1 MEKKGAN
8 QTGKRAN
15 QKPISNNKLIKITK
29 KFKNNK
35 IKVNV
40 FVN

>member
-8 QTGKRAN
+8 QTGNNKRAKEAPN

-29 KFKNNK
+29 K
-35 IKVNV
+35 I
-40 FVN
+40 